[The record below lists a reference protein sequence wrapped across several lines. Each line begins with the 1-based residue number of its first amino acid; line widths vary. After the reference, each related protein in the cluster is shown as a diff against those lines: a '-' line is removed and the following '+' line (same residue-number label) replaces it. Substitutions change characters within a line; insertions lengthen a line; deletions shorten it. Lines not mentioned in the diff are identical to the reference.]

1 MLARS
6 PRIGLAILLAL
17 SLAAA
22 PSARAQ
28 EDACDGNLLGL
39 RWAILELKALRSALQ
54 KEQQF
59 FERSP
64 TAPPPSGQPVR
75 VDPEELLISSYSKTH
90 EARQD
95 ELAKVKNQFNAKRG
109 TIKKA
114 WCQACAE
121 EADVQARWKNAESH
135 YGKRD
140 DVNSPPLW
148 DLQTVGI
155 VAWGLVLFL
164 VSCALYL
171 HGWRRELRSYFRFHG
186 KMGAA
191 AAASLLVVLLSSFAS
206 LSFAQGKADGQPELE
221 KLREELAALKKAV
234 AELESEVD
242 SKRDERLNN
251 LAAQFAP
258 RPGEKNGFQ
267 TDFVKTEK
275 RASGEFREIMQTA
288 KLVELAGQEGTNVLA
303 RVKDER
309 EKLAEFEERG
319 QERLRKNI
327 GIKIGLCA
335 AFLLLAFLPVRRL
348 RRAKL
353 RQRKLQAVQ
362 CPCCLANK
370 TLKEKSLDA
379 QDERFPE
386 PTYLKCS
393 ECGYEMRASY
403 QKLPRL
409 CFPAVGVPASGK
421 THWLVTAYDSIKK
434 VRVPVRA
441 ALQCAPSMSDEKFDI
456 EIERILENHMRARA
470 TVHDRTTFPYPLVFH
485 LKDCDDLGKNEGM
498 LNLFDLGGEMMKT
511 HVNVDV
517 VRQRA
522 LLMDG
527 FVLFLDP
534 TKVKLSK
541 GDDSIK
547 NQIDALKAFHQ
558 EIRDMRGVD
567 VGKPIPVPIAVCI
580 SKLDLIVTKNPL
592 SQASRPWIKELRESF
607 RNPLSLA
614 EIHKRSKLCE
624 DKLSILFPGWSLP
637 RTLNEQFGGRF
648 LFFPL
653 TPVSLVED
661 ELGREDLARTIE
673 PVGILEPILWL
684 LHMHGFKVLQ

>member
-1 MLARS
+1 MLACS
-6 PRIGLAILLAL
+6 PRIGFVLLLAFTI
-17 SLAAA
+17 SAASFA
-22 PSARAQ
+22 IAQ
-28 EDACDGNLLGL
+28 DDACDHNSLVL
-39 RWAILELKALRSALQ
+39 RWAILELKALRSTLER
-54 KEQQF
+54 EQQLF
-59 FERSP
+59 DRSP
-64 TAPPPSGQPVR
+64 NVPPPSGQPSR
-75 VDPEELLISSYSKTH
+75 PDPEELLIASYNKTH
-90 EARQD
+90 DVRQE
-95 ELAKVKNQFNAKRG
+95 ELAKVRKQLDTKRDE
-109 TIKKA
+109 IKKA
-114 WCQACAE
+114 WCKAYAE
-121 EADVQARWKNAESH
+121 VAEIAGKFRNAEDH
-135 YGKRD
+135 FGPRND
-140 DVNSPPLW
+140 ENTPPLW
-148 DLQTVGI
+148 DLGTVGI
-155 VAWGLVLFL
+155 VAWGVFLLF
-164 VSCALYL
+164 VSFGLYL
-171 HGWRRELRSYFRFHG
+171 HGWRREVRSYFRFHG
-186 KMGAA
+186 KMGAS
-191 AAASLLVVLLSSFAS
+191 AASLLVVLFSSFGS
-206 LSFAQGKADGQPELE
+206 LSFAQGKADGQPELDN
-221 KLREELAALKKAV
+221 LRGDLASLKKAV
-234 AELESEVD
+234 DELKSEVD
-242 SKRDERLNN
+242 IKRDARLKK

-258 RPGEKNGFQ
+258 RPDVENGFQ
-267 TDFVKTEK
+267 ERFIAAEK
-275 RASGEFREIMQTA
+275 GASDAFRNLLQTA
-288 KLVELAGQEGTNVLA
+288 NLVELAGADGNAVLNKVDA
-303 RVKDER
+303 ER
-309 EKLAEFEERG
+309 KELAKFEEKG
-319 QERLRKNI
+319 QERLRWNI
-327 GIKIGLCA
+327 GIKIGLCS

-353 RQRKLQAVQ
+353 VQRIQQAVQ

-421 THWLVTAYDSIKK
+421 THWLVTAYDTIKK

-441 ALQCAPSMSDEKFDI
+441 SLQCAPSMSDEKFDI
-456 EIERILENHMRARA
+456 EIERILENHMKARA

-485 LKDCDDLGKNEGM
+485 LKDCDDLGNNEGM

-534 TKVKLSK
+534 TKVKLSA

-580 SKLDLIVTKNPL
+580 SKLDLIINKNPL
-592 SQASRPWIKELRESF
+592 SQASLPWIKSLRESF
-607 RNPLSLA
+607 RNPLTLA
-614 EIHKRSKLCE
+614 EIHKRSKMCE
-624 DKLSILFPGWSLP
+624 EKLSILFPGWSLP